1 MPGLIRALAGGG
13 TVRVVA
19 IEARDA
25 ADEARVRH
33 ALHPHAARVCAEGML
48 ATALLSAHIKGEE
61 RVTLQL
67 QGERPRCAFMGEV
80 DSEGHL
86 RARFTPSDIPDGP
99 LEGILLAIKSDAR
112 QELYR
117 GMTEVRHELLEAA
130 FARHLADSQQADVVL
145 RFGARV
151 DAAGAIELA
160 VGFLVERLPP
170 DPTLPSLTHEEFD
183 TKFGQL
189 RTDDLEDVMT
199 GLMFGKLMGEDI
211 QLLETRDVVWQ
222 CRCSREKVEAMLY
235 ALGPD
240 DLQAMI
246 GEGGS
251 EVTCHFCNT
260 VWKVSADRLR
270 ELAGT

>member
-1 MPGLIRALAGGG
+1 MIRALAGGG
-13 TVRVVA
+13 TVRIVA
-19 IEARDA
+19 VEARDA
-25 ADEARVRH
+25 AEEARVRH
-33 ALHPHAARVCAEGML
+33 DLLPHAARVCAEGMI

-67 QGERPRCAFMGEV
+67 QGEHPRCAFIGEV

-86 RARFTPSDIPDGP
+86 RARLTPNELPDGP
-99 LEGILLAIKSDAR
+99 LDGILLAIKSDAR

-117 GMTEVRHELLEAA
+117 GMTEVRHEPLEAA
-130 FARHLADSQQADVVL
+130 FARHLAESQQADVLL
-145 RFGARV
+145 RFGART
-151 DAAGAIELA
+151 DADGRIELA
-160 VGFLVERLPP
+160 AGFLVERLPP
-170 DPTLPSLTHEEFD
+170 DPTLPSLTHEEFEA
-183 TKFGQL
+183 TFGQL

-199 GLMFGKLMGEDI
+199 GLMFGKLLGEDI
-211 QLLETRDVVWQ
+211 QLLEARDVVWK
-222 CRCSREKVEAMLY
+222 CRCSREKVEAMVY

-246 GEGGS
+246 AEGGS